1 MRVVE
6 RLRSFGLK
14 ICFPLAIALCALLEL
29 AGWPFL
35 VLAGLIVGALA
46 LDWKRALV
54 SGFLG
59 ALIGW
64 GLYFLAYW
72 ALAPDAM
79 SIAMGLVPDFLA
91 ITLLLGAIIGL
102 LSASTGYFA
111 AYIIQ
116 HFVGKSGEV
125 A

>member
-14 ICFPLAIALCALLEL
+14 ICFPLAIALSALLEL

-35 VLAGLIVGALA
+35 VLAGLIIGALA
-46 LDWKRALV
+46 LDWRRALI
-54 SGFLG
+54 SGFFG

-111 AYIIQ
+111 AYLIQ
-116 HFVGKSGEV
+116 HFVGKSGEM

>member
-1 MRVVE
+1 MRVIE

-14 ICFPLAIALCALLEL
+14 ICLPLAIGLSALLEL
-29 AGWPFL
+29 AGWPFI
-35 VLAGLIVGALA
+35 VVAGLVMGALA
-46 LDWKRALV
+46 LDWKRALL

-59 ALIGW
+59 GLMGW

-72 ALAPDAM
+72 AMAPEAM
-79 SIAMGLVPDFLA
+79 AIAMALVPDFLA

-111 AYIIQ
+111 ACLIQ
-116 HFVGKSGEV
+116 HFFRKPE
-125 A
+125 